1 METTP
6 TARPPAARSL
16 QATLASLARRR
27 APRQASRDQA
37 VRQAEIRRLALAL
50 REGGRALK
58 ANRTQLQAIVDD
70 VAPGLTDRPGIGPV
84 SAAQVIVSFSHPG
97 RCRNDAAFAA
107 LAGTSPLQASAAA
120 PSDTASTAVVTE
132 PSTARSTPLPSP
144 GCAAAPP
151 PALTS
156 HDAPQKARPPA
167 RSGAAWKRYIARQLY
182 RTLTTAM
189 TPTAHA

>member
-16 QATLASLARRR
+16 QATLASLASLARRR

-37 VRQAEIRRLALAL
+37 SRQAEIRRLAFAL

-97 RCRNDAAFAA
+97 RCATT
-107 LAGTSPLQASAAA
+107 LPSPPWPAPARWRPAAAA
-120 PSDTASTAVVTE
+120 PSDT
-132 PSTARSTPLPSP
+132 LP
-144 GCAAAPP
+144 
-151 PALTS
+151 
-156 HDAPQKARPPA
+156 
-167 RSGAAWKRYIARQLY
+167 
-182 RTLTTAM
+182 
-189 TPTAHA
+189 